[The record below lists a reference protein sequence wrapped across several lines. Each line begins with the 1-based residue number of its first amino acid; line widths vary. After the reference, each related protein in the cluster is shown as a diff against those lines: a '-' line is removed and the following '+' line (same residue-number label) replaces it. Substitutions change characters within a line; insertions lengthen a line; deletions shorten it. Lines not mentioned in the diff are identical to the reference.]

1 MSCRSRGAFLTRIVA
16 VLSCSLAL
24 GCGGDKSYRVSGTI
38 TFKGQPVPAGK
49 IYFLPDGSK
58 GNTGATGYANIKDGK
73 YDTSA
78 TGGKGVIGGPTII
91 AIEGIDPSG
100 PPAKAESSEVTAK
113 VLFPRYETAAELP
126 KAAST
131 KDIEVPA
138 DAAKGPTQPKKD
150 AGAIV
155 P

>member
-1 MSCRSRGAFLTRIVA
+1 MSCRSSGPLLSRIVT
-16 VLSCSLAL
+16 VLLCSLAL
-24 GCGGDKSYRVSGTI
+24 GCGGDKTFRVSGTVQ
-38 TFKGQPVPAGK
+38 FKGQPVPAGK

-73 YDTSA
+73 YDTSE
-78 TGGKGVIGGPTII
+78 TGGKGAIGGPMII

-138 DAAKGPTQPKKD
+138 DAAKGPTQPKREG
-150 AGAIV
+150 GAIV